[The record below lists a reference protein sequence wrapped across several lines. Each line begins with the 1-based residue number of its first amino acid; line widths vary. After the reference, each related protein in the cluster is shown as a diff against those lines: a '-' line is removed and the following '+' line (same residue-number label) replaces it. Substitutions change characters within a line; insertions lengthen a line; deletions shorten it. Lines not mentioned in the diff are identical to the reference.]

1 MVKNDVTSRPDLL
14 GKSDIS
20 DTSEDN
26 STADS
31 RLREALQ
38 LIRVI
43 VKFHPRLFAIAVSG
57 AAVFAVCTVGS
68 SIGVRWMVDRVILI
82 RFNEGELDT
91 SAIIIGACL
100 VIGIGL
106 VRAAGVVIR
115 RSFAGRTEWRTAES
129 ITNQVLDHVVAQPIT
144 WHRKRMTGDIVARC
158 GVDSDASVS
167 ILAPLP
173 FASSVLVMMLVSSIW
188 MLSVD
193 VPLGVLAIVVFPI
206 LLILNISYQKRIDRF
221 YALAQDEL
229 GELSQAVHESFDGVM
244 VVKSF
249 GAENRETERL
259 AVITSRLRNARI
271 DAVSVRSSFEA
282 AIDAIP
288 SLINITLIVLGAIR
302 VKTGAM
308 TVGDLT
314 SFIYLFTLLVF
325 PLRIIGYL
333 FSEIPHSVA
342 GWRRVREVLDEPVGQ
357 DPNELIRQPKFGVA
371 LSCENLNF
379 SHTSE
384 NSVLKDLSLEI
395 LTGRTVAIVGAT
407 GCGKTTLLHLLSGL
421 IESDSGTISVQPGGV
436 GLVFQ
441 EAFLFAESLRF
452 NITLDSSI
460 TDAQVNK
467 SLRIAECTD
476 FVNDLTNGLDTIM
489 GERGVS
495 LSGGQRQRIA
505 LARAIAHNRGVLLLD
520 DTTSALDPATE
531 ARVVNNLR
539 EMSLTAT
546 NTTNKTT
553 VVIVAS
559 RPSTIALAD
568 EVLYL
573 RNGQI
578 ADHAPHGVLYTRN
591 SEYRE
596 LINAFEHDRHE

>member
-1 MVKNDVTSRPDLL
+1 MENDVANVIDVSN
-14 GKSDIS
+14 IS
-20 DTSEDN
+20 DLTEN
-26 STADS
+26 SSGSDS
-31 RLREALQ
+31 RLKEAFQ

-43 VKFHPRLFAIAVSG
+43 VKFHPRLFTIAVSG
-57 AAVFAVCTVGS
+57 AAVFAICTVGS

-82 RFNEGELDT
+82 RFQEGRLDAT
-91 SAIIIGACL
+91 AIVIGACL

-106 VRAAGVVIR
+106 VRAAGVVVR
-115 RSFAGRTEWRTAES
+115 RSYAGRTEWRTAES
-129 ITNQVLDHVVAQPIT
+129 ITNRVLDHVVAQPIA

-173 FASSVLVMMLVSSIW
+173 FASSVLVMMLVSSVW

-193 VPLGVLAIVVFPI
+193 IPLGVLAIIIFPI
-206 LLILNISYQKRIDRF
+206 LLMLNISYQKRIDRF

-229 GELSQAVHESFDGVM
+229 GALSQAVHESFDGVM

-271 DAVSVRSSFEA
+271 DAVSVRSMFEA

-302 VKTGAM
+302 VKSGAM
-308 TVGDLT
+308 SVGDLT

-342 GWRRVREVLDEPVGQ
+342 GWRRVREVLDEPIGQ
-357 DPNELIRQPKFGVA
+357 DPNDVIRIAKTGVA
-371 LSCENLNF
+371 LSCANINY
-379 SHTSE
+379 SHTLD
-384 NSVLKDLSLEI
+384 NSVLRDLSLEI
-395 LTGRTVAIVGAT
+395 LSGRTVAIVGAT

-421 IESDSGTISVQPGGV
+421 IECDSGSIAVQPGGV

-452 NITLDSSI
+452 NITLDSPI
-460 TDAQVNK
+460 TDTQVNN
-467 SLRIAECTD
+467 SLRIAECTE
-476 FVNDLTNGLDTIM
+476 FINELTNGLDTIM

-505 LARAIAHNRGVLLLD
+505 LARAIAHNRAVLLLD

-539 EMSLTAT
+539 EMAKTAT
-546 NTTNKTT
+546 NTTNTTT

-568 EVLYL
+568 EVLYM

-578 ADHAPHGVLYTRN
+578 VDHARHDVLYTRN
-591 SEYRE
+591 SDYRE